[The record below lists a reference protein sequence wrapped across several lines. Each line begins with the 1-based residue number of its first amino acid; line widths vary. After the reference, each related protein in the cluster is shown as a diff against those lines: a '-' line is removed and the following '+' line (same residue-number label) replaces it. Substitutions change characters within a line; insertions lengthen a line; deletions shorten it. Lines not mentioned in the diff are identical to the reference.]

1 MPLWRAPAAGIDLSG
16 DKTRYFNMSYDHLI
30 DRGMVDYYFI
40 GGGPTGNFPALK
52 TGSSVS
58 KLTGLIETG
67 HANVNVDDESR
78 RSVYAWIDSN
88 VQYYSTWDMSR
99 PWTTG
104 GRDTWFSA
112 PANSPLP
119 FYDYADVGKLKPEL
133 WLVELLAV
141 YDKNCVVC
149 HGPLVDW
156 RPYFKPRQDMQVNLT
171 RPEFSRLLNA
181 HLSKGAGGM
190 GIAAKKD
197 GRGAADLSGH
207 QQPYLPG
214 HVARDHQGQSGS
226 GGAPRMDMPGGK
238 PVPQKRD
245 FGRTFM

>member
-1 MPLWRAPAAGIDLSG
+1 
-16 DKTRYFNMSYDHLI
+16 MSYDHLI

-149 HGPLVDW
+149 HGPLVNW

-197 GRGAADLSGH
+197 GRAPPIFPDTNNPTYRAMLRTITKGKAALE
-207 QQPYLPG
+207 
-214 HVARDHQGQSGS
+214 AR
-226 GGAPRMDMPGGK
+226 PRMDMPGGK